1 MSSRTVDDAPDLRLL
16 FGTNVAGS
24 WANSPEA
31 YTSTTALQG
40 YRMDRDPVRAGQ
52 PTAAAICDVMNI
64 SLVLMMVRLNVRVQL
79 GPPSVC

>member
-1 MSSRTVDDAPDLRLL
+1 MVDGAPDLRLL

-31 YTSTTALQG
+31 SASTTVLPS
-40 YRMDRDPVRAGQ
+40 YRMDTIRFEQRQ

-64 SLVLMMVRLNVRVQL
+64 SLVLMMVRLNVR
-79 GPPSVC
+79 CN